1 MFAPIVGAGNA
12 YRLSV
17 CFLQCHVSLFILFSR
32 VQIMELKTFKTKLAS
47 VVRSE
52 TTLRGN
58 IQALTVSAVDTYAQH
73 GDTSRIEMLVNA
85 SVTMRSVRSN
95 TLKDF
100 IKAHANVKFTPAEN
114 NEGFTVK
121 KIGKGAIETKPIE
134 SDWFDFNKEGI
145 AKPDFDAMTKAK
157 VFLSS
162 LDKAKD
168 EGRAK
173 VNAAN
178 DRIEAVLRATIA
190 DIEAQQ
196 A

>member
-1 MFAPIVGAGNA
+1 MSRFTF
-12 YRLSV
+12 Y
-17 CFLQCHVSLFILFSR
+17 FIFEG
-32 VQIMELKTFKTKLAS
+32 INMELKTFKTKLAS

-52 TTLRGN
+52 STLRGN

-100 IKAHANVKFTPAEN
+100 IKDHANVKFIPAKDN
-114 NEGFTVK
+114 NGFVVK
-121 KIGKGAIETKPIE
+121 KIGKEAIKVKPIE
-134 SDWFDFNKEGI
+134 SDWFDFNKDGM
-145 AKPDFDAMTKAK
+145 AKPDLDLILKAK
-157 VFLSS
+157 ALLSS
-162 LDKAKD
+162 LDKAKE

-190 DIEAQQ
+190 DLEAQK

>member
-1 MFAPIVGAGNA
+1 
-12 YRLSV
+12 
-17 CFLQCHVSLFILFSR
+17 
-32 VQIMELKTFKTKLAS
+32 MELKTFKTKLAT
-47 VVRSE
+47 VVKSE
-52 TTLRGN
+52 ATLRGN
-58 IQALTVSAVDTYAQH
+58 IQALTISAVDTFAQH

-114 NEGFTVK
+114 NKGFTVK

-145 AKPDFDAMTKAK
+145 AKPDLDLILKAK
-157 VFLSS
+157 ALLSS
-162 LDKAKD
+162 LDKAKE

-173 VNAAN
+173 VSSAN
-178 DRIEAVLRATIA
+178 DRIEAVLRSTIA
-190 DIEAQQ
+190 DLEAQQ

>member
-1 MFAPIVGAGNA
+1 MSRFTF
-12 YRLSV
+12 Y
-17 CFLQCHVSLFILFSR
+17 FIFEGT
-32 VQIMELKTFKTKLAS
+32 IMELKTFKTKLAS
-47 VVRSE
+47 VVKSE

-100 IKAHANVKFTPAEN
+100 IKAHANVRFTPAEN

-134 SDWFDFNKEGI
+134 SDWFDFNNEGI
-145 AKPDFDAMTKAK
+145 AKEKVALAIIKAAIGSIEKAQEKGNLKTMTSAEEKLVAQLK
-157 VFLSS
+157 SAL
-162 LDKAKD
+162 
-168 EGRAK
+168 
-173 VNAAN
+173 AA
-178 DRIEAVLRATIA
+178 
-190 DIEAQQ
+190 
-196 A
+196 

>member
-1 MFAPIVGAGNA
+1 
-12 YRLSV
+12 
-17 CFLQCHVSLFILFSR
+17 
-32 VQIMELKTFKTKLAS
+32 MELKTFKTKLAS

-85 SVTMRSVRSN
+85 SLTMRSVRSN

-100 IKAHANVKFTPAEN
+100 IKAHANVKFTPAKN

-134 SDWFDFNKEGI
+134 SDWFDFNNEGI
-145 AKPDFDAMTKAK
+145 AKEKVALAIIKAAISSIDSAQEKGNLKTMTSAEEKLVAQLK
-157 VFLSS
+157 SAL
-162 LDKAKD
+162 
-168 EGRAK
+168 
-173 VNAAN
+173 AA
-178 DRIEAVLRATIA
+178 A
-190 DIEAQQ
+190 
-196 A
+196 